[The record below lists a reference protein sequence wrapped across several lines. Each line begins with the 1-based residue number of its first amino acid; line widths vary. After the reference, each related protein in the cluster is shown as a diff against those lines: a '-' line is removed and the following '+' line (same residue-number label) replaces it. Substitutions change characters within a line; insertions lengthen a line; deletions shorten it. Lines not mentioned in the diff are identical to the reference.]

1 MVPLAGHAVYERMR
15 GLNEWT
21 AEFLPNA
28 GGCPRRAAPM
38 SLRGRPLA
46 RLAEAALRTP
56 LGGRMERFEWAR
68 FERKLAARTSDPS
81 EVVYSADCFK
91 DHIDGWGARVLAAY
105 SQRTAPGGGE
115 P

>member
-1 MVPLAGHAVYERMR
+1 
-15 GLNEWT
+15 
-21 AEFLPNA
+21 
-28 GGCPRRAAPM
+28 
-38 SLRGRPLA
+38 
-46 RLAEAALRTP
+46 
-56 LGGRMERFEWAR
+56 MERFEWAR